1 MDDLKIRNAT
11 IVDGSG
17 ATRITGDV
25 AIRDGILTQV
35 AGKAGPAKRTIDAD
49 GRLVTPGWVDIHT
62 HYDGQATWDPYLTP
76 SSWHGATT
84 VVMGNCGVGF
94 APAEPSQ
101 HEWLIELMEG
111 VEDIPGSAL
120 AEGIDWS
127 WESFPEYLDALERT
141 PRALDI
147 GTQAPHGAV
156 RAYVMGERGARNE
169 EATPDDIHRM
179 SAIVEEALRAGALGF
194 SSSRTMLHRSLSGEP
209 VPGTF
214 AGHDELVGIGRALGR
229 AGHGVFEIASDFGIG
244 GMQGRFGDDIDW
256 MSQLSQETGRA
267 VSFALGQSL
276 RAPSEWREILALTEA
291 AVRGGANIMAQVAV
305 RPAGM
310 LFGFESSFHPF
321 VGHPSYLALAD
332 LPVVERLHRLAT
344 REIREKILNEQTTLQ
359 GRFSA
364 TVVQDFDRMFRLGD
378 PPIYEPHPSTSV
390 GAAARGSN
398 RAPVACLYD
407 LMLEND
413 GRALVYYPLL
423 NYADFDFG
431 PLYEQLNH
439 PHALLS
445 LSDGGAHCGL
455 ICDVS
460 SSTYLLSY
468 WTRDRERG
476 PKLGL
481 EQAVAMQTRKTAMT
495 YGLADRGL
503 LAPGLRADINLIDY
517 ERLSIDAP
525 EMVYD
530 LPAGGRRLIQ
540 RANGYDATIV
550 AGETIF
556 EDGEATGA
564 MPGKLIR
571 GPQSGIGQP

>member
-1 MDDLKIRNAT
+1 MHDLVITGGT
-11 IVDGSG
+11 IIDGSG
-17 ATRITGDV
+17 NPAAVGDIAVDAGRIT
-25 AIRDGILTQV
+25 Q
-35 AGKAGPAKRTIDAD
+35 AGGRAGPARRTINAD
-49 GRLVTPGWVDIHT
+49 GRIVTPGWVDIHT

-94 APAEPSQ
+94 APANPAS
-101 HEWLIELMEG
+101 HDWLIELMEG

-120 AEGIDWS
+120 AEGINWS
-127 WESFPEYLDALERT
+127 WETFPEYLDALEGM

-147 GTQAPHGAV
+147 GTQAPHGAI

-169 EATPDDIHRM
+169 EATADDIAKM

-194 SSSRTMLHRSLSGEP
+194 SSSRTMLHRSLNGEP

-229 AGHGVFEIASDFGIG
+229 VGHGVFEIASDFGIG
-244 GMQGRFGDDIDW
+244 GMQGRFGDDIEW
-256 MSQLSQETGRA
+256 MSRLSKETGRP
-267 VSFALGQSL
+267 VSFALGQSQ
-276 RAPSEWREILALTEA
+276 RAPNEWREILAMTES
-291 AVRGGANIMAQVAV
+291 AVANGANLLAQVAV

-321 VGHPSYLALAD
+321 FGHPTYMQLAE
-332 LPVVERLHRLAT
+332 LPVAERLQRLAEPSV
-344 REIREKILNEQTTLQ
+344 RDKILSEESTLK

-364 TVVQDFDRMFRLGD
+364 TVIQDTARMFPLGD
-378 PPIYEPHPSTSV
+378 PPVYEPKPDCSIE
-390 GAAARGSN
+390 AIAARKGVQPL
-398 RAPVACLYD
+398 AELYD
-407 LMLEND
+407 LMLEQG

-423 NYADFDFG
+423 NYADFDFE

-468 WTRDRERG
+468 WTRDRDRG
-476 PKLGL
+476 PRLGL
-481 EQAVAMQTRKTAMT
+481 EQAVAMQTRKTALA

-503 LAPGLRADINLIDY
+503 LAPGLRADINIIDY
-517 ERLSIDAP
+517 EQLGVGKP
-525 EMVYD
+525 EIVYD
-530 LPAGGRRLIQ
+530 LPAKGRRLIQ
-540 RANGYDATIV
+540 KATGYDASIV
-550 AGETIF
+550 AGEPVF
-556 EDGEATGA
+556 EYGEPTGA

-571 GPQSGIGQP
+571 GPQLSP